1 MRQRVQSYHQ
11 ESLKLRKFKGTS
23 TLYLEFTSTFKK
35 NIYSL
40 LNGRHRF
47 GEPKTGYERI
57 MSRDS
62 LDI

>member
-1 MRQRVQSYHQ
+1 MCQRVESYYK

-23 TLYLEFTSTFKK
+23 AWYLEFTSTFKK
-35 NIYSL
+35 YIYSL
-40 LNGRHRF
+40 LYGRHRF